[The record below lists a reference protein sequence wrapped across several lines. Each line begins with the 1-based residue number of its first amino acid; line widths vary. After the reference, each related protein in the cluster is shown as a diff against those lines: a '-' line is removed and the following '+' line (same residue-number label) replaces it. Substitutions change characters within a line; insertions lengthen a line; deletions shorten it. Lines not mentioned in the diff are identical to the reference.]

1 MPQSSVLSRML
12 FPAVIAILGWF
23 ALITQFY
30 INITSGLA
38 GITELLIRYF
48 SYFTILTN
56 LLVAVCCTCI
66 VIIPRKGAGDF
77 FSRYQTLTA
86 ITVYILIVSII
97 YNIILRF
104 LWQPAGIQKL
114 VDELLHSVIPL
125 LFLLYWWFA
134 PDKRNLQWKQVFPWL
149 IYPLLYLVYILA
161 RGNFS
166 GFYPYPFVNVDQI
179 GIAKVILNSIGITL
193 AFTITGVMLIAAGK
207 WQYRRQTSVSAG
219 TIKYT
224 KP

>member
-1 MPQSSVLSRML
+1 MPQSSSLSRML
-12 FPAVIAILGWF
+12 LPAVIAILGWF

-38 GITELLIRYF
+38 GTTELIIRYF

-66 VIIPRKGAGDF
+66 VIIPRKGAGAF
-77 FSRYQTLTA
+77 FSRPQTLTA
-86 ITVYILIVSII
+86 ITVYILIVGII
-97 YNIILRF
+97 YNVILRF
-104 LWQPAGIQKL
+104 LWQPEGIQKL
-114 VDELLHSVIPL
+114 VDELLHSVIPV
-125 LFLLYWWFA
+125 LFLVYWWFA
-134 PDKRNLQWKQVFPWL
+134 PDKRNLQWKHIFSWL
-149 IYPLLYLVYILA
+149 IYPLIYLIYILI

-179 GIAKVILNSIGITL
+179 GITKVILNSIGITL
-193 AFTITGVMLIAAGK
+193 AFTITGVILITAGK
-207 WQYRRQTSVSAG
+207 WQYRRQTSASAG

>member
-1 MPQSSVLSRML
+1 M
-12 FPAVIAILGWF
+12 
-23 ALITQFY
+23 
-30 INITSGLA
+30 
-38 GITELLIRYF
+38 
-48 SYFTILTN
+48 
-56 LLVAVCCTCI
+56 
-66 VIIPRKGAGDF
+66 IIPGKGAGAF
-77 FSRYQTLTA
+77 FSGSQTLTA
-86 ITVYILIVSII
+86 ITVYILIVGII

-134 PDKRNLQWKQVFPWL
+134 ADKRNLQWKQVFPWL
-149 IYPLLYLVYILA
+149 IFPLVYLVYILT
-161 RGNFS
+161 RGSFS

-193 AFTITGVMLIAAGK
+193 AFTITGVILTAAGK
-207 WQYRRQTSVSAG
+207 WQYRRQTSASAG

>member
-1 MPQSSVLSRML
+1 MLQSSFLSRIL
-12 FPAVIAILGWF
+12 FPAVIAMLGWF

-38 GITELLIRYF
+38 GITELIIRYF

-66 VIIPRKGAGDF
+66 VIIPGKGAGAF
-77 FSRYQTLTA
+77 FSGSQTLTA
-86 ITVYILIVSII
+86 ITVYILIVGII

-149 IYPLLYLVYILA
+149 IFPLVYLVYILT
-161 RGNFS
+161 RGSFS

-193 AFTITGVMLIAAGK
+193 AFTITGVILTAAGK
-207 WQYRRQTSVSAG
+207 WQYRRQTSASAG